1 MVLSPGPV
9 GRGRSVG
16 ATAAFTAAA
25 DEEDTMSKQIEFGC
39 KKCGTVV
46 HVEVQPWSERVEVNT
61 KDGKIHDSFGKI
73 ELQCKKCSKAVAVLS
88 LAPV

>member
-1 MVLSPGPV
+1 MVVSCGSV
-9 GRGRSVG
+9 GRDRSVE

-25 DEEDTMSKQIEFGC
+25 DKEDTMPKQREFGC
-39 KKCGTVV
+39 KKCGAVV
-46 HVEVQPWSERVEVNT
+46 HVDIQPWGERVEVST